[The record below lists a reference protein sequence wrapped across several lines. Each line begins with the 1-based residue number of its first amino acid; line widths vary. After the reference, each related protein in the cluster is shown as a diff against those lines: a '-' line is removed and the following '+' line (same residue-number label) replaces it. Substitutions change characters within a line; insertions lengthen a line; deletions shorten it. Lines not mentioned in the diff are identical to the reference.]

1 MNLRDLERD
10 DSAGHPLC
18 NEEATSAPR
27 SGWVGVLPVEELPR
41 PEGVSE
47 DDELHVERLSIAVH
61 CPECSN
67 YARIVGDGSEFRNI
81 TKLLEP
87 RFGCSVCSWG
97 PSPGACPEKWQV
109 YYAGR
114 LGGTMVFAMNE
125 EHMEILVRYLETPP
139 NRRNTTEYPWEYR
152 GLMGRLPRGILSGRF
167 RGDYVSL
174 VKRLQRTRPH
184 GI

>member
-1 MNLRDLERD
+1 MTIKDLMRGD
-10 DSAGHPLC
+10 GGAPLC
-18 NEEATSAPR
+18 NTEATSAPR

-41 PEGVSE
+41 PEGVTL
-47 DDELHVERLSIAVH
+47 DDELHVEWLQIAVH
-61 CPECSN
+61 CPDCTN
-67 YARIVGDGSEFRNI
+67 YGRIVGEGSEYRNV
-81 TKLLEP
+81 TKLLNP
-87 RFGCSVCSWG
+87 MFACSVCSWG
-97 PSPGACPEKWQV
+97 PTPHDCPERWQV

-125 EHMEILVRYLETPP
+125 EHMDVLVAYLETPP

-167 RGDYVSL
+167 RNDMVSL
-174 VKRLQRTRPH
+174 IKRLQRTRPH

>member
-1 MNLRDLERD
+1 MSLRDLRKGI
-10 DSAGHPLC
+10 GHALC

-27 SGWVGVLPVEELPR
+27 SGYVGVLPVTELPV
-41 PEGVSE
+41 PEGVSP
-47 DDELHVERLSIAVH
+47 DDEQYEAPLEIAVH

-67 YARIVGDGSEFRNI
+67 YARIIGTGSEFRNI

-87 RFGCSVCSWG
+87 KFACSVCSWG
-97 PSPGACPEKWQV
+97 PTPGDCPERWQV

-125 EHMEILVRYLETPP
+125 EHMRVLVAYLETPP

-167 RGDYVSL
+167 RNDMVSL
-174 VKRLQRTRPH
+174 IKRLQRTRPH